1 MFYCLSDISDRKFT
15 NRSVWRIRN
24 GWANN
29 QVLTYTRDYHISRN
43 ECTLESILTYFYCHA
58 IQTDSN
64 GKLKLQSV
72 TTVFFFNHLFHY
84 KALKHTV
91 VALLITIL
99 YALVNLIC
107 CWHCHWFYVLTLL
120 NTFGSTS
127 FEKFLI
133 CQNRLKKVPLYLAQP
148 RISPT
153 KVY

>member
-29 QVLTYTRDYHISRN
+29 QLLTYTRDYHISRN

-107 CWHCHWFYVLTLL
+107 CWHCHWFYVLVYWLYWIHL
-120 NTFGSTS
+120 VQLPLKTFQYVKIDWRT
-127 FEKFLI
+127 FPYI
-133 CQNRLKKVPLYLAQP
+133 
-148 RISPT
+148 
-153 KVY
+153 